1 MYKPHFHTKK
11 DLLNWH
17 LANPGYRPQMQPPA
31 VTSTQSGTPT
41 PMDVSTTSTSTKR
54 KSNISQVHHPC
65 LRCSRF
71 EQGTYWRPCFR
82 DCLNS
87 RSVFKV
93 NSNADTEPIDL
104 TCNSMSNGEDPSD
117 GEGSKESSESSQ
129 ESTTPSGDEELP
141 KSVVATALK
150 YDPWRDHYHTHCLF
164 CGRFMCEIQ
173 HVTSE

>member
-1 MYKPHFHTKK
+1 MLVPVHAPCCNSEWCFQ
-11 DLLNWH
+11 
-17 LANPGYRPQMQPPA
+17 A
-31 VTSTQSGTPT
+31 
-41 PMDVSTTSTSTKR
+41 
-54 KSNISQVHHPC
+54 KSN
-65 LRCSRF
+65 
-71 EQGTYWRPCFR
+71 E
-82 DCLNS
+82 
-87 RSVFKV
+87 
-93 NSNADTEPIDL
+93 DTEPIDL
-104 TCNSMSNGEDPSD
+104 TCNSTSNGEDPSD